1 MAELLIRAGAEVDTK
16 DGVSLFPLRMSD
28 VEYITTLVI
37 IISIR
42 YIDLVCKMYYSL
54 EGLLYIGPRSIIALM
69 SLGF

>member
-16 DGVSLFPLRMSD
+16 DRVSLFPLRMSD

-37 IISIR
+37 IISIC

-54 EGLLYIGPRSIIALM
+54 EGLLCIGPRSIIALM